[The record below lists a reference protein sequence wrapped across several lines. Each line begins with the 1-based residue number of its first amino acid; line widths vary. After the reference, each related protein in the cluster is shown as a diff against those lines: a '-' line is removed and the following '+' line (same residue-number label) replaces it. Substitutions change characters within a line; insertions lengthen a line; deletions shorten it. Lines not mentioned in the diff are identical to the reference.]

1 MKKINGKSLKDF
13 ELTGLAKVQRDI
25 IIRNELEEK
34 FIKLI
39 EEYFP
44 KGINDNDLIKI
55 LAMLG
60 LDE

>member
-1 MKKINGKSLKDF
+1 MRKINGKTLKDF
-13 ELTGLAKVQRDI
+13 ELTGLAKMQRDI
-25 IIRNELEEK
+25 LIRNGLEEK

-39 EEYFP
+39 KEYFP
-44 KGINDNDLIKI
+44 NGISDNDLIKI